1 MGALFNT
8 AVKSDYVKV
17 FILDLQYP
25 ADEYKYFKVVA
36 DGILLGEWVA
46 RDPEYS
52 VEIKVYFDDFWD
64 EDLDGEVRIQIYAGT
79 NNGDWEIDAQYDSS
93 KYVDIPKKILKP
105 SKFYFSDVKDGK
117 ECNVDNNSSYSVITA
132 RDWNNFISKIYEWSY
147 YKDKRSIDSNQVT
160 SGDEFTATIYN
171 RAIDDLIY
179 LGSSRITKVDSG
191 DIIRYSHFERLEDEI
206 NGL

>member
-17 FILDLQYP
+17 FIWDLQYP
-25 ADEYKYFKVVA
+25 ANEYKYFKVVA
-36 DGILLGEWVA
+36 DSILLGEWVA

-52 VEIKVYFDDFWD
+52 AEIKVYFDDFWD
-64 EDLDGEVRIQIYAGT
+64 EDLDGEVRIQVYAGT
-79 NNGDWEIDAQYDSS
+79 NNGDWEVDAQYDSS
-93 KYVDIPKKILKP
+93 KYVDIPKKISKP
-105 SKFYFSDVKDGK
+105 SKFYFSDVNDGK
-117 ECNVDNNSSYSVITA
+117 KCKVDNNSSYSEITA

-147 YKDKRSIDSNQVT
+147 YKGKRSIDSNQVT

-191 DIIRYSHFERLEDEI
+191 DIIKYSHFERLEEEI